1 MKIDSSNR
9 MIFFYKNFKF
19 IPKNIMKYVI
29 SSFSFLNIIFGQ
41 FEKVILFCSI
51 MKRLKRAQLI
61 STEKEIERKES

>member
-1 MKIDSSNR
+1 
-9 MIFFYKNFKF
+9 
-19 IPKNIMKYVI
+19 MKYVI